1 MLQGSA
7 YFYWA
12 TYKLNGNLHK
22 TLNKT
27 ERKYLVYSLKNSKKN
42 SKKLNWIHLGLFFH
56 LNAISKAAT
65 LKLWYRKLT
74 VPRIFSE
81 ILQSQN
87 YFHSNSK
94 ILFVF
99 FTLTSTYG
107 IFPEASMHVKS
118 QEIGYRS
125 KYDNPAIFYQDKRYR
140 NLYKSKIMPL

>member
-1 MLQGSA
+1 MITKLYFCYGITKLFQGSL

-12 TYKLNGNLHK
+12 IYRLNGNLHK

-27 ERKYLVYSLKNSKKN
+27 ERKYLVNN

-56 LNAISKAAT
+56 LNAVSKAAT
-65 LKLWYRKLT
+65 LKLWYIKLT

-94 ILFVF
+94 ILLAF

-125 KYDNPAIFYQDKRYR
+125 K
-140 NLYKSKIMPL
+140 

>member
-1 MLQGSA
+1 MLQGSV
-7 YFYWA
+7 YVYWA
-12 TYKLNGNLHK
+12 IYRLNGNLHK

-27 ERKYLVYSLKNSKKN
+27 ERKYLVNN

-56 LNAISKAAT
+56 LNAVSKAAT

-94 ILFVF
+94 ILSFLLSQVYMEF
-99 FTLTSTYG
+99 FQRLQCMWNHKRLD
-107 IFPEASMHVKS
+107 IEASMTNQLS
-118 QEIGYRS
+118 SIRTNPTEIC
-125 KYDNPAIFYQDKRYR
+125 I
-140 NLYKSKIMPL
+140 NLK